1 MTPGE
6 LAEALKQVPP
16 KHLQLI
22 TLAWE
27 LVGED
32 GLVDIHKARYRME
45 DIVVAKGEATGYAQ
59 ATHQMLEAL
68 KQCLKSD
75 P

>member
-6 LAEALKQVPP
+6 LAEALKEVPP
-16 KHLQLI
+16 KHLQII

-32 GLVDIHKARYRME
+32 GEVDLEKTRYRME
-45 DIVVAKGEATGYAQ
+45 DVLLAKNEATGYAQ

-68 KQCLKSD
+68 KQCLA
-75 P
+75 

>member
-1 MTPGE
+1 MTPSE

-16 KHLQLI
+16 KHLQII

-32 GLVDIHKARYRME
+32 GEVDLEKTRYRME
-45 DIVVAKGEATGYAQ
+45 DVLIAKNEATAYAQ
-59 ATHQMLEAL
+59 ATHLILEAL
-68 KQCLKSD
+68 KQCLS
-75 P
+75 